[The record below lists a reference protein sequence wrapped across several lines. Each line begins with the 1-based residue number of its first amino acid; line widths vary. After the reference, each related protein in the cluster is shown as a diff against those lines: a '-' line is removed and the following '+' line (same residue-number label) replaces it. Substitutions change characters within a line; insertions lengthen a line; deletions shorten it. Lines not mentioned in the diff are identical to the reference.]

1 MEQTSACFACDLRGK
16 DREFEYGRGRNP
28 DLSVTPC
35 SWHIPAPFAPSSSS
49 CSPGPLSLPYFLPPS
64 LLTFVFAKRLA
75 RDCVVCTTEREQIPS
90 ANWPDPKQT
99 ETEREGRKKER
110 KEGMENVRS
119 NVALLANMKGKREL
133 GVYAEKNRT

>member
-1 MEQTSACFACDLRGK
+1 MEQTSACRVACDLRGK
-16 DREFEYGRGRNP
+16 DSEFEYGRGRNP

-35 SWHIPAPFAPSSSS
+35 SWHIPAPFAPSFSS
-49 CSPGPLSLPYFLPPS
+49 CSPLSLPSFLPPS